1 MELLVKYWD
10 KMLIKVVGITYWS
23 PTLKFNGNISTSVEP
38 AGTHRNPGILINPTA
53 ESFMV
58 WCFEDR
64 YKKWMWKANEDT
76 FKKQLADK
84 DHKLDQEEFNKLEKE
99 GTVENYTTAC
109 GGQQLFGGV
118 TPKGRKRWKELKNL
132 VRENR
137 EENADAI
144 RELEDRV
151 LVLVRKANNRDA
163 MDEKKK
169 GKGKKK
175 KAPVVEEESDVD
187 SDDEKF

>member
-1 MELLVKYWD
+1 
-10 KMLIKVVGITYWS
+10 
-23 PTLKFNGNISTSVEP
+23 VEP
-38 AGTHRNPGILINPTA
+38 EGTHRNLGILINPTA
-53 ESFMV
+53 ESFLV

-64 YKKWMWKANEDT
+64 YTKWMWKAYEET
-76 FKKQLADK
+76 YKKQLADK
-84 DHKLDQEEFNKLEKE
+84 NHKMTQEDFDKLQKA
-99 GTVENYTTAC
+99 GTDDNYTNTKA
-109 GGQQLFGGV
+109 GQQLFGGV
-118 TPKGRKRWKELKNL
+118 TPKGKQRWKELKNL
-132 VRENR
+132 SRENR
-137 EENADAI
+137 AENVESI

-175 KAPVVEEESDVD
+175 KAPVVEEESEVD